1 MLVYLEQVP
10 ARRYALG
17 ILLSL
22 LVLSIRGAPVAPDEP
37 VLSARGNKHSSH
49 RAAATSTR
57 AAGRS
62 SHPRSSTNTDL
73 EQHGPMSP
81 SHKLFPLAVTGIVLG
96 FTIVVVGLIV
106 LGRFVYLQ
114 KRRPSRADM
123 MKKQGTLATLGR
135 VNSKDSDATIRGD
148 EAKWKAG
155 LERMDSVNTFSRA
168 STFSS
173 TSVMRGTRDRY
184 TGGQK
189 PPTIPLRG
197 EEYCDRM
204 MRQNEASV
212 TQGAPGWD
220 IRRSANE
227 EAEED
232 VSFDVPHAG
241 SNAPQDT
248 QFVRGP

>member
-1 MLVYLEQVP
+1 MLVYLEQLP

-22 LVLSIRGAPVAPDEP
+22 LVLSIRGAPVASDEP
-37 VLSARGNKHSSH
+37 VLSPRNSKHSSH

-62 SHPRSSTNTDL
+62 TNPRSFTDADL
-73 EQHGPMSP
+73 KQHGPMSP
-81 SHKLFPLAVTGIVLG
+81 SHELFPLAVTGIVLG
-96 FTIVVVGLIV
+96 FTIVVTGLIV

-114 KRRPSRADM
+114 KRHPSRVDM
-123 MKKQGTLATLGR
+123 MEKQGKLAMLAR
-135 VNSKDSDATIRGD
+135 VDSKDSDSTIRGD
-148 EAKWKAG
+148 EAEWKTG

-184 TGGQK
+184 TGGQN

-232 VSFDVPHAG
+232 VSFDVPHAVG
-241 SNAPQDT
+241 NAPQDT

>member
-1 MLVYLEQVP
+1 MLVYLEKLP

-17 ILLSL
+17 VLLLLS
-22 LVLSIRGAPVAPDEP
+22 VLSIHGAPVAPDEP
-37 VLSARGNKHSSH
+37 VLAPRGNKHSSH
-49 RAAATSTR
+49 KAAATSTHTT
-57 AAGRS
+57 GRS
-62 SHPRSSTNTDL
+62 SNARSSTNADL
-73 EQHGPMSP
+73 EQYGPMSP
-81 SHKLFPLAVTGIVLG
+81 SHELFPLAVTGIVLG
-96 FTIVVVGLIV
+96 FAIVVAGLIA

-114 KRRPSRADM
+114 KRRPSRTDM
-123 MKKQGTLATLGR
+123 MEKQGTLSR
-135 VNSKDSDATIRGD
+135 VYSKDSDSTIRGD
-148 EAKWKAG
+148 EAEWKTG
-155 LERMDSVNTFSRA
+155 LERMDSANTFSRA

-173 TSVMRGTRDRY
+173 TSVMRGTCDRY
-184 TGGQK
+184 TGGQN
-189 PPTIPLRG
+189 PPTISLRG

-241 SNAPQDT
+241 SNAPQHT